1 MDINRSD
8 LSQKFTDLF
17 VGTLKFTEEEFELM
31 LSHFRLELI
40 PRNFFYLKAG
50 NISKRKAYINKGST
64 RTFTVD
70 AKAREHIL
78 FFSFEDWWIADF
90 ESYYTQQPAKQY
102 IQAMEDCELLCI
114 SKYDLDKLEDHI
126 PKLKALFEEKRQK
139 MIFATMTNLNEVKS
153 LTPEERYLN
162 LVKKHPHI
170 FQRIPLQYIASYLD
184 IEPPSLSR
192 LRSRLSKK

>member
-1 MDINRSD
+1 MEINRSE

-17 VGTLKFTEEEFELM
+17 AGTLKFTDEEFELL
-31 LSHFRLELI
+31 LSHFKLELI

-50 NISKRKAYINKGST
+50 NTSKQKAYINKGST
-64 RTFTVD
+64 RTFTID

-114 SKYDLDKLEDHI
+114 SKCDLDKLEGQI
-126 PKLKALFEEKRQK
+126 PKLKGLFEEKRQN
-139 MIFATMTNLNEVKS
+139 MIFATMKNLNEVKS
-153 LTPEERYLN
+153 FTPEERYLN

>member
-8 LSQKFTDLF
+8 LSQKFIDLF

-114 SKYDLDKLEDHI
+114 PKYDLDKLEDHI

-162 LVKKHPHI
+162 LVRKHPHI

>member
-1 MDINRSD
+1 MEVNRSD
-8 LSQKFTDLF
+8 LSQIFIDLIT
-17 VGTLKFTEEEFELM
+17 GTLKLTEEEFELM

-40 PRNFFYLKAG
+40 PRGSFYLKAG
-50 NISKRKAYINKGST
+50 NISKHKAYINKGCT

-70 AKAREHIL
+70 EKEREHIM

-90 ESYYTQQPAKQY
+90 ESYYTQQPAKQF

-114 SKYDLDKLEDHI
+114 SKCDLDKLEEQI
-126 PKLKALFEEKRQK
+126 PKLRLFFQEKKQK
-139 MIFATMTNLNEVKS
+139 MIFATMNNLREVKS

-192 LRSRLSKK
+192 LRRRISKK

>member
-1 MDINRSD
+1 MEIDRSD
-8 LSQKFTDLF
+8 LSQKFIDLF

-114 SKYDLDKLEDHI
+114 PKYDLDKLEDHI

>member
-1 MDINRSD
+1 MEINRSD
-8 LSQKFTDLF
+8 LSQKFIDLF
-17 VGTLKFTEEEFELM
+17 VGTLKFTEEEFERM
-31 LSHFRLELI
+31 LSYFKLELI

-50 NISKRKAYINKGST
+50 NISKQKAYINKGST

-70 AKAREHIL
+70 AKGHEHIL

-114 SKYDLDKLEDHI
+114 PKCDLDKLEEQI
-126 PKLKALFEEKRQK
+126 PKLKVLFEEKKQK
-139 MIFATMTNLNEVKS
+139 MIFATMTNLSEVKS
-153 LTPEERYLN
+153 LTAEERYLN

-184 IEPPSLSR
+184 IEPQSLSR

>member
-1 MDINRSD
+1 MEINRSD
-8 LSQKFTDLF
+8 LSQTFLDLF
-17 VGTLKFTEEEFELM
+17 VGTLKFTPEEFELL
-31 LSHFRLELI
+31 LSHLKLELI
-40 PRNFFYLKAG
+40 PRKCFYLKAG
-50 NISKRKAYINKGST
+50 NTSKQKAYINKGST

-70 AKAREHIL
+70 AKAHEHIL

-114 SKYDLDKLEDHI
+114 SKCDLDKLEAQI

-139 MIFATMTNLNEVKS
+139 MIFATMTNLTDVKS

-162 LVKKHPHI
+162 LLKKHPHI

-192 LRSRLSKK
+192 LRRRISKK

>member
-1 MDINRSD
+1 MEINRSD
-8 LSQKFTDLF
+8 LSQKFLDLF
-17 VGTLKFTEEEFELM
+17 IETLKFTEDEFDSM
-31 LSHFRLELI
+31 LSHFKLELI
-40 PRNFFYLKAG
+40 PKNFFYFKSG
-50 NISKRKAYINKGST
+50 NTSRQKAYINKGST
-64 RTFTVD
+64 RTYTID
-70 AKAREHIL
+70 AKGREHIL

-90 ESYYTQQPAKQY
+90 ESYYTQQPGKQY

-114 SKYDLDKLEDHI
+114 SKCDLDKLEGQI
-126 PKLKALFEEKRQK
+126 PKLKTLFEEKRQK
-139 MIFATMTNLNEVKS
+139 MIFATMSNLNEVKS

-192 LRSRLSKK
+192 LRSRLTKK

>member
-1 MDINRSD
+1 MEVNRSD
-8 LSQKFTDLF
+8 LSQIFIDLIT
-17 VGTLKFTEEEFELM
+17 GTLKLTEEEFELM

-40 PRNFFYLKAG
+40 PRGSFYLKAG
-50 NISKRKAYINKGST
+50 NISKHKAYINKGCT

-70 AKAREHIL
+70 EKEREHIM

-114 SKYDLDKLEDHI
+114 SKCDLDKLEAQI

-139 MIFATMTNLNEVKS
+139 MIFATMTNLTDVKS

-162 LVKKHPHI
+162 LLKKHPHI

-192 LRSRLSKK
+192 LRRRISKK

>member
-1 MDINRSD
+1 MEINRSA
-8 LSQKFTDLF
+8 LSQQFIDLF
-17 VGTLKFTEEEFELM
+17 FGTLKFTEEEFELM
-31 LSHFRLELI
+31 LSHFTLEFI
-40 PRNFFYLKAG
+40 PRSFFYLKAG
-50 NISKRKAYINKGST
+50 NTSKQKAYINKGST
-64 RTFTVD
+64 RTFTLD
-70 AKAREHIL
+70 AKGREHIL

-114 SKYDLDKLEDHI
+114 SKCDLDKLEAQI
-126 PKLKALFEEKRQK
+126 PKLKVLFEEKKQK
-139 MIFATMTNLNEVKS
+139 MIFATMNNLNEVKS

-162 LVKKHPHI
+162 LVRKHPHI
-170 FQRIPLQYIASYLD
+170 FQRIPLHYIASFLD

>member
-8 LSQKFTDLF
+8 LSQKFIDLF

-40 PRNFFYLKAG
+40 PRSFFYLKAG
-50 NISKRKAYINKGST
+50 NTSKQKAYINKGST

-70 AKAREHIL
+70 AKGREHIL

-114 SKYDLDKLEDHI
+114 PKYDLDKLEDHI

>member
-8 LSQKFTDLF
+8 LSQKFIDLF

-50 NISKRKAYINKGST
+50 NTSKQKAYINKGST

-114 SKYDLDKLEDHI
+114 SKCDLDKLEAQI

-192 LRSRLSKK
+192 LRSRISKK

>member
-8 LSQKFTDLF
+8 LSQKFIDLF

-31 LSHFRLELI
+31 LSHFRLEFI

-50 NISKRKAYINKGST
+50 NTSKQKAYINKGST

-114 SKYDLDKLEDHI
+114 PKYDLDKLEDHI

-170 FQRIPLQYIASYLD
+170 FQRIPLHYIASYLD

-192 LRSRLSKK
+192 LRSRISKK

>member
-8 LSQKFTDLF
+8 LSQKFIDLF

-50 NISKRKAYINKGST
+50 NTSKQKAYINKGST

-78 FFSFEDWWIADF
+78 FFR
-90 ESYYTQQPAKQY
+90 
-102 IQAMEDCELLCI
+102 
-114 SKYDLDKLEDHI
+114 
-126 PKLKALFEEKRQK
+126 LKIGGSPILKVTIHSSLPNNTSRQW
-139 MIFATMTNLNEVKS
+139 
-153 LTPEERYLN
+153 R
-162 LVKKHPHI
+162 
-170 FQRIPLQYIASYLD
+170 IASC
-184 IEPPSLSR
+184 SVSR
-192 LRSRLSKK
+192 NATLIN

>member
-1 MDINRSD
+1 MEVNRSD
-8 LSQKFTDLF
+8 LSQKFVDLF
-17 VGTLKFTEEEFELM
+17 LGTLKFTEQEFEGM

-40 PRNFFYLKAG
+40 PKNFFYLKAG
-50 NISKRKAYINKGST
+50 NTSRQKAYINKGCT
-64 RTFTVD
+64 RTFTID
-70 AKAREHIL
+70 GKAREHIL
-78 FFSFEDWWIADF
+78 FFSFEDYWIADF

-114 SKYDLDKLEDHI
+114 SKCDLDKLEEQI
-126 PKLKALFEEKRQK
+126 PKVKTIFEEKRQK

-162 LVKKHPHI
+162 LVKKYPHI

>member
-1 MDINRSD
+1 MEINRSD
-8 LSQKFTDLF
+8 LSQKFIDLF

-50 NISKRKAYINKGST
+50 NTSKQKAYINKGST

-114 SKYDLDKLEDHI
+114 SKCDLDKLEGRI
-126 PKLKALFEEKRQK
+126 PKLKALFEEKKQK

>member
-8 LSQKFTDLF
+8 LSQKFIDLF

-50 NISKRKAYINKGST
+50 NTSKQKAYINKGST

-114 SKYDLDKLEDHI
+114 PKYDLDKLEDHI

-170 FQRIPLQYIASYLD
+170 FQRIPLHYIASYLD

>member
-1 MDINRSD
+1 MEINRSD
-8 LSQKFTDLF
+8 LSQKFLDLF
-17 VGTLKFTEEEFELM
+17 IETLKFTEDEFDSM
-31 LSHFRLELI
+31 LSHFKLELI
-40 PRNFFYLKAG
+40 PKNFFYLKAG
-50 NISKRKAYINKGST
+50 NISRHKAYINKGST
-64 RTFTVD
+64 RTYTID
-70 AKAREHIL
+70 AKGREHIL

-90 ESYYTQQPAKQY
+90 QSYYPQQPGKQY

-114 SKYDLDKLEDHI
+114 SKCDLDKLEGQI
-126 PKLKALFEEKRQK
+126 PKLKTLFEEKRQK
-139 MIFATMTNLNEVKS
+139 MIFATMSNLNEVKS

>member
-114 SKYDLDKLEDHI
+114 PKYDLDKLEDHI

>member
-1 MDINRSD
+1 MEINRSD

-17 VGTLKFTEEEFELM
+17 VGRLKFAEEEFELM
-31 LSHFRLELI
+31 LSFFKLELI
-40 PRNFFYLKAG
+40 PRGFFYLKAG
-50 NISKRKAYINKGST
+50 NTSKQKAYINKGST

-70 AKAREHIL
+70 AKGHEHIL

-114 SKYDLDKLEDHI
+114 AKCDLDRLEAQI
-126 PKLKALFEEKRQK
+126 PKLKDLFEEKKQK

-153 LTPEERYLN
+153 LTTEERYLN
-162 LVKKHPHI
+162 LIKKHPQI

-184 IEPPSLSR
+184 IEPQSLSR

>member
-1 MDINRSD
+1 MEINRSD
-8 LSQKFTDLF
+8 LSQKFVDLF
-17 VGTLKFTEEEFELM
+17 LGTLKFTEKEFEGM
-31 LSHFRLELI
+31 LSHFKLEFI
-40 PRNFFYLKAG
+40 PKNFFYLKAG
-50 NISKRKAYINKGST
+50 NTSKQKAYINKGCT

-78 FFSFEDWWIADF
+78 FFSFEDYWIADF
-90 ESYYTQQPAKQY
+90 ESYYTQQPANQY

-114 SKYDLDKLEDHI
+114 SKYDLDKLEEQI
-126 PKLKALFEEKRQK
+126 PILKALFEEKRQK
-139 MIFATMTNLNEVKS
+139 KIFATMTNLNEVKS

-162 LVKKHPHI
+162 LLKKHPHI

>member
-1 MDINRSD
+1 MEINRSE
-8 LSQKFTDLF
+8 LSQKFIDLF
-17 VGTLKFTEEEFELM
+17 FGSLKFTEEEFETM
-31 LSHFRLELI
+31 LSYFRLEMV
-40 PRNFFYLKAG
+40 PRNFLYLKAG
-50 NISKRKAYINKGST
+50 NVSRQKAYINKGST

-70 AKAREHIL
+70 GKGREHIL

-90 ESYYTQQPAKQY
+90 ESYYTQQPAKQF

-114 SKYDLDKLEDHI
+114 SKSDLDKLEEQI
-126 PKLKALFEEKRQK
+126 PKLRELFEEKRQR
-139 MIFATMTNLNEVKS
+139 MIFATLKNLNEVKS

-170 FQRIPLQYIASYLD
+170 FQRIPLCHIASYLD

>member
-1 MDINRSD
+1 MEINRSD
-8 LSQKFTDLF
+8 LSQKFIDLF

-50 NISKRKAYINKGST
+50 NTSKQKAYINKGST
-64 RTFTVD
+64 RTFTID
-70 AKAREHIL
+70 AKGREHIL

-114 SKYDLDKLEDHI
+114 SKCDLDKLEDQI
-126 PKLKALFEEKRQK
+126 PKLKALFEEKKQK

>member
-8 LSQKFTDLF
+8 LSQKFIDLF

-114 SKYDLDKLEDHI
+114 PKYDLDKLEDHI
-126 PKLKALFEEKRQK
+126 PKLKALFEEKKQK
-139 MIFATMTNLNEVKS
+139 MIFATMTNLTDVKS

-192 LRSRLSKK
+192 LRRRLSKK

>member
-1 MDINRSD
+1 MEINRSD
-8 LSQKFTDLF
+8 LSQKFIDLF

-114 SKYDLDKLEDHI
+114 PKYDLDKLEDHI

>member
-8 LSQKFTDLF
+8 LSQKFIDLF

-114 SKYDLDKLEDHI
+114 PKYDLDKLEDHI

>member
-1 MDINRSD
+1 MDINRSE
-8 LSQKFTDLF
+8 LSPKFIDLF
-17 VGTLKFTEEEFELM
+17 RGTLNFSEEDFESA

-40 PRNFFYLKAG
+40 PKNYCYLKAG
-50 NISKRKAYINKGST
+50 NISRQKAYINKGST

-70 AKAREHIL
+70 AKGHEHIL
-78 FFSFEDWWIADF
+78 VFSFEDWWIADF

-114 SKYDLDKLEDHI
+114 SKCDLDKLEDRF
-126 PKLKALFEEKRQK
+126 PQLKKLFDEKKQR
-139 MIFATMTNLNEVKS
+139 MIFATLHNLNEVKS

-162 LVKKHPHI
+162 LIQKHPHI
-170 FQRIPLQYIASYLD
+170 FQRVPLQYIASYLD

>member
-1 MDINRSD
+1 MEINRSD
-8 LSQKFTDLF
+8 LSQKFIDLF
-17 VGTLKFTEEEFELM
+17 ARTLKFTEEEFELL

-50 NISKRKAYINKGST
+50 NTSKQKAYINKGST

-114 SKYDLDKLEDHI
+114 SKSDLDKLEDQI

>member
-1 MDINRSD
+1 MEINRSD
-8 LSQKFTDLF
+8 LSQKFIDLF

-40 PRNFFYLKAG
+40 PRSFFYLKAG
-50 NISKRKAYINKGST
+50 NTSKQKAYINKGST

-70 AKAREHIL
+70 AKNHEHIL

-114 SKYDLDKLEDHI
+114 SKCDLDKLEERI
-126 PKLKALFEEKRQK
+126 PKLKTLFEEKKQK

>member
-1 MDINRSD
+1 MEIDRSE
-8 LSQKFTDLF
+8 LSQKFIDLF
-17 VGTLKFTEEEFELM
+17 LGSLKFTEKEFELM
-31 LSHFRLELI
+31 LSHFKLELI

-50 NISKRKAYINKGST
+50 NTSKQKAYINKGST

-70 AKAREHIL
+70 AKGHEHIL

-102 IQAMEDCELLCI
+102 IQTMEDCEFLCI
-114 SKYDLDKLEDHI
+114 SKCDLDKLEEQI
-126 PKLKALFEEKRQK
+126 PKLKGLFEEKRQK
-139 MIFATMTNLNEVKS
+139 MIFATLKNLNEVKS

-162 LVKKHPHI
+162 LIKKHPHI
-170 FQRIPLQYIASYLD
+170 FQRIPLQYIASFLD
-184 IEPPSLSR
+184 IEPSSLSR